1 MTDIEKAIKGLEEIS
16 DYFDIYRNEK
26 NDYYSPAQDYY
37 NAAENAIA
45 LLKQQEAAY
54 QGAEELLR
62 QKTILFDDAIKRL
75 KEQNVDT
82 SKYQYKYDHTDCI
95 WYHDGK
101 GRCPVTCSQYRDG
114 WNDAMNFIF
123 KNGAGY
129 RPYKRR

>member
-62 QKTILFDDAIKRL
+62 QKTILFDDAITRL
-75 KEQNVDT
+75 KKQEATMVIESENMYT
-82 SKYQYKYDHTDCI
+82 GLPITHCPTC
-95 WYHDGK
+95 GK
-101 GRCPVTCSQYRDG
+101 SLDRYLYGRQHEGEINFCPYCGQALK
-114 WNDAMNFIF
+114 WE
-123 KNGAGY
+123 
-129 RPYKRR
+129 